1 MLDMFSWESI
11 ETCSFALN
19 PARKGSKLDL
29 WSLPRAL
36 RFLSVAVKW
45 DKASK
50 NISCWSHWSH
60 SAPAATVCSALPDE
74 ISLLEQGLHNGVV
87 FMRNCFKSP
96 VLPISPSWNI
106 QNSKGK
112 SGPGEVWKQ
121 HQQRLLKMSLHVH
134 RARRGVFLI
143 SCLKRRQPWCWSFT
157 R

>member
-1 MLDMFSWESI
+1 MREHWKMFF
-11 ETCSFALN
+11 CKN

-29 WSLPRAL
+29 WSLHRAL

-50 NISCWSHWSH
+50 NISCWSHWSR

-74 ISLLEQGLHNGVV
+74 ISLLEQGLQNRVV

-96 VLPISPSWNI
+96 VLPISPRWNI
-106 QNSKGK
+106 QQNSKGR
-112 SGPGEVWKQ
+112 SSPGEVWKH
-121 HQQRLLKMSLHVH
+121 HQQWLLKMSLHVH
-134 RARRGVFLI
+134 RARRRVFLI
-143 SCLKRRQPWCWSFT
+143 SCLKHRQLWCWFFT